1 MSAINAMNPL
11 DSAYPIGGRRM
22 PSAAGNTA
30 ADLQVE
36 GGGFAAELEALLRR
50 QTEPVQA
57 AQAGQAAPV
66 AEPVRFS
73 RHAAAR
79 LESRGIALDD
89 ADMADLGSAID
100 RLDGRGA
107 RESLV
112 LMDDHAFIVGV
123 PRRTVITAMS
133 RNEAMG
139 NVFTQIDSTLVV
151 R

>member
-1 MSAINAMNPL
+1 VSTLDAI
-11 DSAYPIGGRRM
+11 YPVNTHRL
-22 PSAAGNTA
+22 PASSAGNTA

-36 GGGFAAELEALLRR
+36 GGGFAAELDALMRR
-50 QTEPVQA
+50 HLP
-57 AQAGQAAPV
+57 AP
-66 AEPVRFS
+66 APATPDPALQGGESVRFS
-73 RHAAAR
+73 RHATAR
-79 LESRGIALDD
+79 LESRGIALDA
-89 ADMADLGSAID
+89 ADMVDLGAAID

-133 RNEAMG
+133 RNEALG

>member
-1 MSAINAMNPL
+1 MNPMNPL
-11 DSAYPIGGRRM
+11 GGAYPVSGRRL
-22 PSAAGNTA
+22 PTNAGNTA

-50 QTEPVQA
+50 QAEPAPAGA
-57 AQAGQAAPV
+57 ADAAPA
-66 AEPVRFS
+66 AESVRFS

-79 LESRGIALDD
+79 LESRDIALSD
-89 ADMADLGSAID
+89 ADMADLGAAID
-100 RLDGRGA
+100 RLGGRGA